1 MPTLLLSPRHGEDSR
16 LLWRVATRLGW
27 QVHRVYN
34 WQVPELSSTEDVAI
48 YGEPLLC
55 RHLCQQ
61 LHLTAE
67 EPALDWLAKLPHGLR
82 KREVRLTTLAEA
94 RKTKT
99 RCFIKP
105 ADEKGLD
112 AKIYQSGAE
121 LPARDVFPQD
131 LAVLVQE
138 VVTWHAEFR
147 CFVLNSK
154 VRTAAP
160 YWLKNKIAQD
170 EEGNWLSDV
179 PMLDEAIQFADNA
192 LAERNLKHPHA
203 FVLDVGMTSDRGWA
217 VIEANAAFSS
227 GIYGCDHVQA
237 LEVIRQSVRK
247 NEN

>member
-16 LLWRVATRLGW
+16 LLWRVATQLGW
-27 QVHRVYN
+27 KVHRVYN
-34 WQVPELSSTEDVAI
+34 WQIPEISSTDDVVI

-55 RHLCQQ
+55 RHLYQQ
-61 LHLTAE
+61 LDLIAE
-67 EPALDWLAKLPHGLR
+67 EPPLDWLPKLPQGLR

-94 RKTKT
+94 REIKT

-112 AKIYQSGAE
+112 AKIYQSGAD
-121 LPARDVFPQD
+121 LPARNVFPEN

-138 VVTWHAEFR
+138 VVTWRAEFR
-147 CFVLNSK
+147 CFVENSK
-154 VRTAAP
+154 VLTAAP
-160 YWLKNKIAQD
+160 YWIKNKIAQD

-179 PMLDEAIQFADNA
+179 PELGEAIQFANKA
-192 LAERNLKHPHA
+192 LAEPNLQHPGA
-203 FVLDVGMTSDRGWA
+203 FVLDVGITSDRGWA

-227 GIYGCDHVQA
+227 GIYGCDPVQA
-237 LEVIRQSVRK
+237 LEVIRGSVRI